1 MTERDPPQT
10 LVCEDLDLAI
20 ALFARLGLRLDTI
33 SPADDPSVALLSGP
47 AARVRLVRAG
57 SVVPPDAGD
66 GPRDASPI
74 LATAIARSDSGRA
87 EPATDRPALVVVR
100 AGDSPWRTGRAG
112 MLYRDLIP
120 DRQGGR
126 VIASH
131 IRIPDGGPVPDYV
144 HFHAIELQLIY
155 CYRGWVRVVYEDQ
168 GEPFVLAAGDC
179 VLQPPQI
186 RHRVLEASAGLEV
199 IELGVPAV
207 HATHVDHD
215 RALPT
220 PELRPERNF
229 GGQRFVHF
237 RAETARFTASPIA
250 GLEACEL
257 GIAAA
262 TGGRAAVHV
271 LRVTGPLAPRAY
283 RHAGELLFHVVL
295 RGELTLA
302 GTAPPFGG
310 AAGRGAPTLD
320 GTHRL
325 AASDAFVVPAGQ
337 PFTWTDASPDLS
349 LLSVALPD
357 TGVTPAD

>member
-1 MTERDPPQT
+1 
-10 LVCEDLDLAI
+10 
-20 ALFARLGLRLDTI
+20 
-33 SPADDPSVALLSGP
+33 
-47 AARVRLVRAG
+47 
-57 SVVPPDAGD
+57 
-66 GPRDASPI
+66 
-74 LATAIARSDSGRA
+74 
-87 EPATDRPALVVVR
+87 
-100 AGDSPWRTGRAG
+100 

-168 GEPFVLAAGDC
+168 GEPFVLHAGDC
-179 VLQPPQI
+179 VLQPPEI

-199 IELGVPAV
+199 LELGVPAV

-220 PELRPERNF
+220 PELRPERSF

-237 RAETARFTASPIA
+237 RSEGARFTASPIT
-250 GLEACEL
+250 GIEACEL

-271 LRVTGPLAPRAY
+271 LRVAGPLAPRAY

-295 RGELTLA
+295 RGALTLDVA
-302 GTAPPFGG
+302 
-310 AAGRGAPTLD
+310 
-320 GTHRL
+320 HRL
-325 AASDAFVVPAGQ
+325 AAADAFVIPAGQ
-337 PFTWTDASPDLS
+337 PFTWTEASPDLA

-357 TGVTPAD
+357 GGVTPAD